1 MICVLWIYQLVY
13 FFLFHFP
20 LACSKQFQF
29 ILACFVWFQFVPAH
43 FRWFQHVQIFLD
55 SAKLRTLQQVFV
67 GLQGVFSVT
76 IFRLPRLL
84 EDALKTSWRHL
95 ARSLEDV
102 LKTSSKRFGGRKI
115 WRLRR
120 LEDMSWRLL
129 EDIFETCLEDIF
141 KKS

>member
-1 MICVLWIYQLVY
+1 MFCVLWIYQLVY

-55 SAKLRTLQQVFV
+55 SAKLRTLQQAFV
-67 GLQGVFSVT
+67 GLQGVCSVT

-84 EDALKTSWRHL
+84 EDVLKTSWRHL
-95 ARSLEDV
+95 QNVLEDEKFEDWDALKTCLEDFLKTSSRHV
-102 LKTSSKRFGGRKI
+102 LKTSSRS
-115 WRLRR
+115 LR
-120 LEDMSWRLL
+120 E
-129 EDIFETCLEDIF
+129 
-141 KKS
+141 KQNVY